1 MNRKERRANAAQGRD
16 TMGRSY
22 TFSQLPESITS
33 HPAYKA
39 GQSAAESGKGFPPQ
53 YFAAI
58 DDAARLIRRWVAAH
72 PGAELRWLEWD
83 GQRTFIAANLDTGA
97 GYLADSPSAHE
108 LLEWLDAATGRT
120 LSLNMAG
127 WALRKLGMMP
137 MPDGSYWRDEV
148 PS

>member
-1 MNRKERRANAAQGRD
+1 MNRKERRANATRGRD
-16 TMGRSY
+16 TMGKSF
-22 TFSQLPESITS
+22 TFSHLPESITS

-39 GQSAAESGKGFPPQ
+39 GQAAAESGKGPPPE

-83 GQRTFIAANLDTGA
+83 GQGVFIATDLDPGA

-108 LLEWLDAATGRT
+108 LLEWLDAQTGRT
-120 LSLNMAG
+120 LTLNMAG

-137 MPDGSYWRDEV
+137 MQDGSYWRGEL
-148 PS
+148 S